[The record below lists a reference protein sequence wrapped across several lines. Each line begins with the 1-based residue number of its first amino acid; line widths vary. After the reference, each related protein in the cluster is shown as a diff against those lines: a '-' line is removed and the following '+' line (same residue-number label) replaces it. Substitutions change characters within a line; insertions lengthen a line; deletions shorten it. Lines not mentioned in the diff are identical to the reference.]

1 MEVGVPVVFIE
12 ADRGELFVELWAEMG
27 LSCVYV
33 FDDDIFFFA
42 GGAFAVAVGAGDF
55 WIFLVY
61 LHLIV
66 INS

>member
-1 MEVGVPVVFIE
+1 
-12 ADRGELFVELWAEMG
+12 MG